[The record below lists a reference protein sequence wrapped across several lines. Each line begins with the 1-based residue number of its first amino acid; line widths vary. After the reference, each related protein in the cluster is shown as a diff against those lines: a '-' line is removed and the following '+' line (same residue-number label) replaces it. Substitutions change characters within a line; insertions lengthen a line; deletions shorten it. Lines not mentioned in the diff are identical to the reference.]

1 MSWET
6 ALHVRLVETL
16 ATEIKRRHAGLY
28 SLTLF
33 IDLPAFRKDRP
44 QSISGFVPDVFAVDT
59 PETCRIVGEAK
70 TPLDLETARSRHQI
84 EAFLAHLSRFP
95 NANFYLSVP
104 LLYRNRAESLIG
116 YAVENA
122 SAMGVRVDVIGIG

>member
-6 ALHVRLVETL
+6 AQHVRLVEAL
-16 ATEIKRRHAGLY
+16 RAEITSRHAALY

-33 IDLPAFRKDRP
+33 VDLPAYRRDRP
-44 QSISGFVPDVFAVDT
+44 QPIGGFIPDVFGIDT

-70 TPLDLETARSRHQI
+70 TPLDLETARSRSQI

-95 NANFYLSVP
+95 NANFYLAVP
-104 LLYRNRAESLIG
+104 LLYRNRAESILSC
-116 YAVENA
+116 AATNVA
-122 SAMGVRVDVIGIG
+122 ALDVRLHVIGSG